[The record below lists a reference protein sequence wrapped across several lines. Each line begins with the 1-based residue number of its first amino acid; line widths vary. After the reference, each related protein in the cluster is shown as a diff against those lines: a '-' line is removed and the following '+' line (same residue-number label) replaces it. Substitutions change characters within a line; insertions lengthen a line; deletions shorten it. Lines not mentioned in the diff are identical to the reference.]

1 MTILKKFETDSIL
14 RKKIIIL
21 PIVVILAVSVL
32 EIWVVNRL
40 STYGDQ
46 ISQLQQREA
55 SLRMDNQL
63 LENEIAE
70 KASLIEIDRASKSLG
85 YQKVKNFE
93 YVSDLNLALNH

>member
-21 PIVVILAVSVL
+21 PVVIILLVSVL

-40 STYGDQ
+40 ATYGDQ

-55 SLRMDNQL
+55 SLRMENEL

-70 KASLIEIDRASKSLG
+70 KSSLNQVDKASKSLG
-85 YQKVKNFE
+85 FEKVKNFE